1 MILTILAMILL
12 PLVMALLLLWAP
24 LRPRVLRSLGLAP
37 VPALLL
43 LPAAWQGRVSSFT
56 LQGGWTYVVDQA
68 GALMLGAS
76 AMLWIIAG
84 FAAAH
89 WLKGRHEGQGAF
101 ALWWLLTL
109 SGSLGVFVAG
119 DVVSFYALYALAS
132 LPAYGLIA
140 FGGGAAEQRAGRV
153 TLAAALMGEALI
165 LAAFVLMIVAAPG
178 QGLAIAAIMNALP
191 QSPDGGSVIALV
203 VIGFGLKIGL
213 VPLHGWMPMSYAAG
227 PLAATAVL
235 SGATSKAGIIGL
247 IRFLPLDAA
256 MPLAGALILAAGLFS
271 AFYGAVL
278 GLTQTNPRSVLAY
291 SSISQLGQ
299 MAAVLG
305 AGLAAGLPGA
315 GVIVAYYAAYHV
327 LVKGGLFLMLGARA
341 QGHDMARWQYVL
353 AGFAAL
359 GFAGLPLSGGA
370 LGKLAFKDV
379 AGSGV
384 TGLLL
389 SLAAVGSTVL
399 VLHFLRLLRA
409 APGQPKRD
417 ALPAAAWIGLV
428 IAATLLQW
436 GLFAAVTGVP
446 AAYALKPAMLFEL
459 AWPVL
464 VGAVIAAGLG
474 KAATQ
479 LPRVVPGDIG
489 AQIITLGEGQA
500 PRLASLA
507 TALESR
513 ARLWPASTLVL
524 AGLLILFVV
533 VQAWPGR
540 G

>member
-1 MILTILAMILL
+1 MILALVMMVVLPLAMA
-12 PLVMALLLLWAP
+12 ALLVLPP
-24 LRPRVLRSLGLAP
+24 LRPAIVRALGLAP

-43 LPAAWQGRVSSFT
+43 LPGAWNGGASIFV
-56 LQGGWTYVVDQA
+56 LQGGWTYVIDQA
-68 GALMLGAS
+68 GTLMLAAS
-76 AMLWIIAG
+76 ALLWIVAG
-84 FAAAH
+84 FAASR
-89 WLKGRHEGQGAF
+89 WLSGREGQGRF

-140 FGGGAAEQRAGRV
+140 FGGSAEDRRAGRI
-153 TLAAALMGEALI
+153 TLAAALVGEGLI
-165 LAAFVLMIVAAPG
+165 LAAFVLMAVAAAG
-178 QGLAIAAIMNALP
+178 QGLSIAVVMNALP
-191 QSPDGGSVIALV
+191 QSPYCGLVIALV

-213 VPLHGWMPMSYAAG
+213 VPLHGWMPLSYAAG
-227 PLAATAVL
+227 PLVATAVL

-247 IRFLPLDAA
+247 VRFLPLDAA
-256 MPLAGALILAAGLFS
+256 MPVAGGVLVAAGLFS

-278 GLTQTNPRSVLAY
+278 GLTQGNPRSVLAY
-291 SSISQLGQ
+291 SSVSQLGQ

-305 AGLAAGLPGA
+305 AGLASGVPGV

-327 LVKGGLFLMLGARA
+327 LVKGGLFLALGARE
-341 QGHDMARWQYVL
+341 QGRAMARWQFAL

-379 AGSGV
+379 AGSGL

-409 APGQPKRD
+409 APGQPKPD
-417 ALPAAAWIGLV
+417 TLAAAAWIGLS

-436 GLFAAVTGVP
+436 SLFAAVTGVS
-446 AAYALKPAMLFEL
+446 ADYALKPSVLFDL
-459 AWPVL
+459 AWPIAL
-464 VGAVIAAGLG
+464 GGLIGWGLAVAG
-474 KAATQ
+474 TQ
-479 LPRVVPGDIG
+479 APRLPPGDIG
-489 AQIITLGEGQA
+489 AAAIDVVERASQRIA
-500 PRLASLA
+500 PRLSQ
-507 TALESR
+507 LEQRSR
-513 ARLWPASTLVL
+513 HWPVSSTLLVVTL
-524 AGLLILFVV
+524 IVFAVSLGL
-533 VQAWPGR
+533 GSTR
-540 G
+540 

>member
-1 MILTILAMILL
+1 MILTIMAMIML
-12 PLVMALLLLWAP
+12 PLVMAALLLSAS
-24 LRPRVLRSLGLAP
+24 LRPLVVRGLGLAP

-43 LPAAWQGRVSSFT
+43 LPDAWQGAVSYFT

-76 AMLWIIAG
+76 ALLWIIGG
-84 FAAAH
+84 FAAAR
-89 WLKGRHEGQGAF
+89 WLQGREGQGRF

-119 DVVSFYALYALAS
+119 DVVSFYGLYALAS

-140 FGGGAAEQRAGRV
+140 FGGGAEEQRAGRV
-153 TLAAALMGEALI
+153 TLAAALIGEGLI
-165 LAAFVLMIVAAPG
+165 LAGFVLMVAAAPG
-178 QGLAIAAIMNALP
+178 QGLSIAAMMNALP
-191 QSPDGGSVIALV
+191 QSPGCGLVIALV

-235 SGATSKAGIIGL
+235 SGATSKAGLIGL

-256 MPLAGALILAAGLFS
+256 MPVAGALILAAGLFS

-278 GLTQTNPRSVLAY
+278 GLTQRDPRSVLAY

-305 AGLAAGLPGA
+305 AGLAAGVPGA
-315 GVIVAYYAAYHV
+315 GTMVAFYAVYHV
-327 LVKGGLFLMLGARA
+327 LVKGGLFLMLGARP
-341 QGHDMARWQYVL
+341 QGHAMARWQYVL

-379 AGSGV
+379 VGEGV
-384 TGLLL
+384 TGLLFG
-389 SLAAVGSTVL
+389 LAAVGSTVL
-399 VLHFLRLLRA
+399 VLHFLRLLQA
-409 APGQPKRD
+409 ASGQNTPGR
-417 ALPAAAWIGLV
+417 LPASAWVGLAIV
-428 IAATLLQW
+428 ATLLQW
-436 GLFAAVTGVP
+436 GLFSAVTGVP
-446 AAYALKPAMLFEL
+446 AAYALKPSVLFDL

-464 VGAVIAAGLG
+464 IGAVIFAGLA
-474 KAATQ
+474 KAGFQ
-479 LPRVVPGDIG
+479 LPQVVPGDIG
-489 AQIITLGEGQA
+489 ARLIMAGERQA

-507 TALESR
+507 TRFESR